1 MHVERAALSV
11 AAWLFT
17 YALHS
22 TVILAA
28 AWLAAIGLA
37 RLACTRPRLRDAL
50 PALRERLWK
59 LALLG
64 GLATASVQVA
74 AGLDPWG
81 SSVALAPEVA
91 AISAESIDA
100 APRRA
105 EARPETNASTPAGV
119 VTPTPATLT
128 GFTPSTL
135 LPILAAKVLE
145 TLTAEPLRKAATERV
160 PAVVVQP
167 STRAAKISTV
177 DLRPWIV
184 GAVGVW
190 ALVASFGVLRSWAQW
205 RALRASLCDRE
216 PIVAGSTRELFDV
229 LCARAG
235 VLGGVHL
242 SRARSLPA
250 PITFGIRRR
259 EICIPPRAESELQ
272 RDELAALLGHEIAHA
287 KRRDPMWLAIARA
300 VEVLFFFQPLNRRA
314 SIWMQDEAEYLCDD
328 AAIVWSGER
337 VALASCLT
345 EIAGW
350 IVHGPRARLASA
362 MAAPG
367 TRLTSRVRR
376 LLDDEHEP
384 RADERGGWVSLTGAG
399 ASACVAFLVPGVAV
413 DLERGPD
420 AALGAR
426 VERLEAVGD
435 SWSSPATTSARPA
448 WISADSTS
456 SDVVANGA
464 SNGTASNAS
473 SAGESSRG
481 TASGASDPTAES
493 WLFRT
498 SAGGAV
504 NSAPLGAAA
513 RDLASTTAP
522 NPRPFA
528 ALTPAADAGSS
539 ANEPSLASE
548 LAALQAE
555 LAELDALAHEKR
567 VCDATLERIASIGQS
582 LRRLHAESAALE
594 ALLDATP
601 AATAFPLDL
610 QETP

>member
-1 MHVERAALSV
+1 MLAERAALSV

-64 GLATASVQVA
+64 GLATASVQTA

-81 SSVALAPEVA
+81 SSVALSREIAQ
-91 AISAESIDA
+91 ISAESI
-100 APRRA
+100 
-105 EARPETNASTPAGV
+105 EARPQRSEARSGADAIPAASEATQAS
-119 VTPTPATLT
+119 ATLPAL
-128 GFTPSTL
+128 TPSTL
-135 LPILAAKVLE
+135 LPILAAKAIE
-145 TLTAEPLRKAATERV
+145 RLTAAAPRD
-160 PAVVVQP
+160 AVVEPVREP
-167 STRAAKISTV
+167 VAPPALRSTEAPTA
-177 DLRPWIV
+177 DLRPWITA
-184 GAVGVW
+184 AVLVW
-190 ALVASFGVLRSWAQW
+190 ALVAAFGALRSWAQW
-205 RALRASLCDRE
+205 RALRASLRDRE
-216 PIVAGSTRELFDV
+216 PILTGPTRELFDA
-229 LCARAG
+229 LRERAG
-235 VLGGVHL
+235 LGSDVRL

-250 PITFGIRRR
+250 PITFGIRNR
-259 EICIPPRAESELQ
+259 EICIPPRAEAELQ

-300 VEVLFFFQPLNRRA
+300 VEVLFFFQPLNRSA
-314 SIWMQDEAEYLCDD
+314 SVWMQDEAEYLCDD

-384 RADERGGWVSLTGAG
+384 HAEERGGWVSLTGAG
-399 ASACVAFLVPGVAV
+399 ASACVVFLVPGVAV
-413 DLERGPD
+413 DLEREHD

-426 VERLEAVGD
+426 VERLESVGGTWGAPAMPREARVPLSADAASAPGIAVGAPAPGEHGAQP
-435 SWSSPATTSARPA
+435 SPADAP
-448 WISADSTS
+448 DM
-456 SDVVANGA
+456 
-464 SNGTASNAS
+464 AS
-473 SAGESSRG
+473 SLF
-481 TASGASDPTAES
+481 GALARD
-493 WLFRT
+493 
-498 SAGGAV
+498 
-504 NSAPLGAAA
+504 GAASVPAPAGVA
-513 RDLASTTAP
+513 RRVASMPSPSSFPLALATQ
-522 NPRPFA
+522 
-528 ALTPAADAGSS
+528 LDAADVDAG
-539 ANEPSLASE
+539 EPSLSSE
-548 LAALQAE
+548 LAALEAE
-555 LAELDALAHEKR
+555 LADLDALAHEQR
-567 VCDATLERIASIGQS
+567 VCDATLQRIASIGAA
-582 LRRLHAESAALE
+582 LRRLRSESAALE
-594 ALLDATP
+594 ALLEATP